1 MTGKESDALYL
12 VTLSN
17 YDEHGGAAYS
27 TREAAEQAKNWF
39 EENTEDGTAVMIR
52 EMPLRD
58 EFASPESFH
67 PGMWAWGY

>member
-1 MTGKESDALYL
+1 MPERESDALYL

-27 TREAAEQAKNWF
+27 TREAAEQAKGWF
-39 EENTEDGTAVMIR
+39 EESTESGTAVQIR

-58 EFASPESFH
+58 EFEPPESFH
-67 PGMWAWGY
+67 PGMWGWGY